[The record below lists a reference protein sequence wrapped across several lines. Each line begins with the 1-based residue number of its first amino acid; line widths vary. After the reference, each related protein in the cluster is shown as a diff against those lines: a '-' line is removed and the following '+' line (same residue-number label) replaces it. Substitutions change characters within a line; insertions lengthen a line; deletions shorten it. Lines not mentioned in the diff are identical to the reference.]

1 MHWYR
6 VSRTASLSELSLNDA
21 PHAPSALLLSSGFRN
36 GETPSSSLGAS
47 RDYNIDL
54 VPKFIMAN
62 GNLVKVLIHTD
73 VTKYLE
79 FKSVDGSFVLNSSRV
94 EKVPAT
100 DWEAL
105 RSPLMGLFEK
115 RRAAKFL
122 SYCQQYNPMDSS
134 TWQQRDLDRM
144 TMYELYQA
152 YGLQPMTVDFL
163 GHAVAL
169 HRDDQ
174 YWAQP
179 AKATVMKIKLYYES
193 IMRYEGLTS
202 PYIYPLYG
210 LGELPQAFAR
220 LSAVHGG
227 TYMLDKAGLEVEY
240 DEAGVYSGVRCG
252 EEFVKSK
259 FVVGDPS
266 YFRERVIKTGQVVRA
281 MCILNH
287 PIPGTGDVGSVQMI
301 LPQKQVGRKSDVY
314 VFCCSAAHNVA
325 PKNTWLAFVSTTV
338 ETGNPEA
345 ELECGLSLLGGVQEK
360 FVEVVDVF
368 EPLDDGKTDKVFI
381 SKGYDA
387 TSHFETE
394 INDVLDMYERI
405 TGKTLDLEKS
415 KDLTQQ
421 D

>member
-1 MHWYR
+1 MYER
-6 VSRTASLSELSLNDA
+6 
-21 PHAPSALLLSSGFRN
+21 FRC
-36 GETPSSSLGAS
+36 GETPPATLGSS

-79 FKSVDGSFVLNSSRV
+79 FKAVDGSFVLNKGRV
-94 EKVPAT
+94 EKVPAS

-122 SYCQQYNPMDSS
+122 GYCQQYNPEDSS
-134 TWQQRDLDRM
+134 TWRTWDLNKM
-144 TMYELYQA
+144 TMYELYQQF
-152 YGLQPMTVDFL
+152 GLDPMTVDFV
-163 GHAVAL
+163 GHALAL

-174 YWAQP
+174 YMVAPAQP
-179 AKATVMKIKLYYES
+179 TVMKIKLYYES
-193 IMRYEGLTS
+193 MMRYEGLTS

-227 TYMLDKAGLEVEY
+227 TYMLDRPDLEVKY
-240 DEAGVYSGVRCG
+240 DENGAALGVACG
-252 EEFVKSK
+252 EEFAKSK

-266 YFRERVIKTGQVVRA
+266 YFRERVIKTGKVVRA
-281 MCILNH
+281 MCILSH
-287 PIPGTGDVGSVQMI
+287 PVPGTGDASSFQMI
-301 LPQKQVGRKSDVY
+301 LPQKQVGRRSDIY
-314 VFCCSAAHNVA
+314 VFCCSATHNVA
-325 PKNTWLAFVSTTV
+325 PKNTWIAFVSTTV
-338 ETGNPEA
+338 ETASPADELNP
-345 ELECGLSLLGGVQEK
+345 GLSLLGHINEK
-360 FVEVVDVF
+360 FVEIVDVY
-368 EPLDDGKTDKVFI
+368 EPLDDGKTDRVYI

-394 INDVLDMYERI
+394 IDDVLDMYQRI
-405 TGKTLDLEKS
+405 TGKSLDLDKEDLS
-415 KDLTQQ
+415 KRQEA
-421 D
+421 